1 MQSSCSSSDADL
13 ECIPALNPRRKT
25 CWMLEI
31 GYIWWCCLSRRCTEA
46 ASQLP
51 SPFSPGINQNTTLN
65 SNKME
70 HRLLPVKSPPLLCL
84 ELIFSFSE
92 GERWGAGRETV
103 PSSYASS
110 AGASARKD
118 GIEAETRSRCS
129 SSSARAGSLGLGF
142 NAALCG
148 GVYLAV
154 EVLH

>member
-1 MQSSCSSSDADL
+1 MLDVGDWVYLVVLLVEEMYGGCQ
-13 ECIPALNPRRKT
+13 PAPVAIFTGNKPKHDV
-25 CWMLEI
+25 
-31 GYIWWCCLSRRCTEA
+31 
-46 ASQLP
+46 
-51 SPFSPGINQNTTLN
+51 LN

-110 AGASARKD
+110 AGASSRKD